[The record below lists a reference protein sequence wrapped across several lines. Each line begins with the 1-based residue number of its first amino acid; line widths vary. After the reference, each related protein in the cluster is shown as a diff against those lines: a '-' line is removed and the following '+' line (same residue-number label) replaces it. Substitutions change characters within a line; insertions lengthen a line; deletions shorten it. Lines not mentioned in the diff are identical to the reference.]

1 MVDGAGM
8 LGLSA
13 AEIHSEW
20 TDAHIRTTDFHGNG
34 EADDIERRISPRAGA
49 RRAAHGH
56 DQPAFNN
63 APSRSNSAPIRASS
77 MFSNRSP
84 T

>member
-49 RRAAHGH
+49 
-56 DQPAFNN
+56 
-63 APSRSNSAPIRASS
+63 
-77 MFSNRSP
+77 
-84 T
+84 